1 MNRRNECDCKA
12 QRRLL
17 RDQRR
22 QNNFH
27 NAPGS
32 LKGSAR
38 DALCILSSS
47 SRGGNI
53 VSLLPHYA
61 DVMHLSLQE
70 ALKERAEWA
79 ECVWEIRREQMILQS
94 WLSWLKKGPGTR
106 IFMTSDYWYN
116 EVFRRSLVGSF
127 VGVWGFL
134 LCRVFGRMTEFDNR
148 VNTQYCGNNTTLES
162 DLLVLCAST

>member
-1 MNRRNECDCKA
+1 MNRGNECDCKA
-12 QRRLL
+12 QRRPLQ
-17 RDQRR
+17 DQRR

-27 NAPGS
+27 NALGS

-47 SRGGNI
+47 GRGGNI

-61 DVMHLSLQE
+61 DVMHLSLQK

-79 ECVWEIRREQMILQS
+79 ECVWEIRRVQMISQS
-94 WLSWLKKGPGTR
+94 WLKEGPGTR
-106 IFMTSDYWYN
+106 IFMTSDYWYS
-116 EVFRRSLVGSF
+116 EVFRKSLVGSF
-127 VGVWGFL
+127 VGVWGVL
-134 LCRVFGRMTEFDNR
+134 LCTVFGRMTQFDNR
-148 VNTQYCGNNTTLES
+148 VNKQYCGNNATVES